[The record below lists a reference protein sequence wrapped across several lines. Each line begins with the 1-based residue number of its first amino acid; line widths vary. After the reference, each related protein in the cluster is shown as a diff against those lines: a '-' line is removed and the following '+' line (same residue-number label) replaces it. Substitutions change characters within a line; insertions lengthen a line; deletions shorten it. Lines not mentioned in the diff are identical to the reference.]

1 MYVICLSDY
10 AVLRGINSTVVNMRT
25 AAVSWD
31 VVYNASSSFTLQYR
45 KVDNPTWTEIAN
57 LSSGSVSVAN
67 LEKYQN
73 YIVRLKSAK
82 GILMLKNYVF
92 GGTFSETSKFKLQ
105 IGIFCIF
112 IVYLGLC

>member
-1 MYVICLSDY
+1 MHVICLSDLD
-10 AVLRGINSTVVNMRT
+10 VLRSLSSTVVNMRT

-45 KVDNPTWTEIAN
+45 KIDNQIWTEIGN
-57 LSSGSVSVAN
+57 LNSGSVSLPN
-67 LEKYQN
+67 LEKYQS

-82 GILMLKNYVF
+82 GILMLKNYAF

-105 IGIFCIF
+105 IGNFLLF
-112 IVYLGLC
+112 YRPT

>member
-1 MYVICLSDY
+1 MHVICLSDLDI
-10 AVLRGINSTVVNMRT
+10 LRSISSTVVNMRT

-31 VVYNASSSFTLQYR
+31 VLYNASSNFTLQYR
-45 KVDNPTWTEIAN
+45 KIDNPTWTEIGN
-57 LSSGSVSVAN
+57 LNSGSVSVHN

-105 IGIFCIF
+105 IGKALLF
-112 IVYLGLC
+112 YRLT